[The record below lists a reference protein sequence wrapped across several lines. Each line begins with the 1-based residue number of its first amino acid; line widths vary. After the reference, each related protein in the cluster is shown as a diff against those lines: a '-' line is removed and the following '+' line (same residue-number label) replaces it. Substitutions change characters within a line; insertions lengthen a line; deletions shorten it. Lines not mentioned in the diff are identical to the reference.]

1 VFIIC
6 WRCPYISEKCP
17 FRTKPK
23 GKGICIVVVTH
34 VASTPGAGD
43 ERFEQFMVC
52 AGVRL
57 KDYVN
62 LTKSVKA
69 DLDGECKLLY
79 FCHKAFDALA
89 DCTDEHGNAS
99 GWSMAEF
106 ERQTGCAFV
115 RPAAVVRA
123 DADLMHTVV
132 VRVSYGAN
140 KSMRCTTANRFFFAN
155 ETNLGSVF
163 MFPGLLYKWLK
174 CAPRSLPID
183 NAVITRLASLEAI
196 AAEEQ
201 RRYNLMIRCA
211 SARACNFPPLQ
222 SAFLCV
228 ARASHTDMCPFC
240 RRTWCARRRYCA
252 AMISGHMWSASGWA
266 LLNDLG
272 MACNEQCEQR
282 HDADDEDDEDEEEE
296 QGQQSLFTR
305 LRQFVEEDVR
315 PVVHKSVTLFINGQD
330 REYRVRLTESLL
342 HILCLPACL
351 PCLSACAPTCLFVS
365 PACLSQGAFSVRADG
380 RHH

>member
-1 VFIIC
+1 MVVTAVQHYPTECPECYGQLAEETDNGFIQQNYKRYFKRMQTAVRGGKVGDVFIIC

-17 FRTKPK
+17 EEPKPK

-34 VASTPGAGD
+34 AASTPGAGD

-52 AGVRL
+52 AGVLL

-62 LTKSVKA
+62 LKKSVRA
-69 DLDGECKLLY
+69 DLDGECKLLA
-79 FCHKAFDALA
+79 FCRKAFDALV

-211 SARACNFPPLQ
+211 SARAFNFPPMQ
-222 SAFLCV
+222 SAFLERVSVC
-228 ARASHTDMCPFC
+228 RAC
-240 RRTWCARRRYCA
+240 
-252 AMISGHMWSASGWA
+252 
-266 LLNDLG
+266 
-272 MACNEQCEQR
+272 
-282 HDADDEDDEDEEEE
+282 
-296 QGQQSLFTR
+296 
-305 LRQFVEEDVR
+305 
-315 PVVHKSVTLFINGQD
+315 
-330 REYRVRLTESLL
+330 
-342 HILCLPACL
+342 
-351 PCLSACAPTCLFVS
+351 
-365 PACLSQGAFSVRADG
+365 
-380 RHH
+380 